1 MKTDLIENL
10 GNVRLPKSLK
20 MLLDERCST
29 RNLTKSE
36 IVRTALCSFF
46 NVDVSVVVDHMLLT
60 QKENNG
66 HDGERESIR
75 ERESVELATKL
86 KKVIMA

>member
-20 MLLDERCST
+20 MLLDERCRT

-66 HDGERESIR
+66 HDGENQSISEEEAVR
-75 ERESVELATKL
+75 QSKAL
-86 KKVIMA
+86 KRVLMA